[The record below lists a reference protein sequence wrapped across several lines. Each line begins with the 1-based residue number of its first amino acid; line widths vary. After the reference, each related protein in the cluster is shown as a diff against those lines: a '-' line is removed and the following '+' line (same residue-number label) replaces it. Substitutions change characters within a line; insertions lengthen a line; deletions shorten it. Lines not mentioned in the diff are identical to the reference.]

1 MEYRIVLNRMEFR
14 AFHGCY
20 DLEQQVGNRFTV
32 DLEITAELGEVAS
45 EDCVEKAVNYLLVY
59 ETVREQMRVTQ
70 RTIERVSMNIMDAL
84 YARFPQIRHIRCTV
98 SKLAPPLGGKLEK
111 SERRAGEINHTATTN
126 KARGIDS
133 SRFIFLPDGIIT
145 TARKRSVR
153 NTLPSLLLLREPS
166 TPFAARKFPTP

>member
-20 DLEQQVGNRFTV
+20 DLEQQVGRTCLV
-32 DLEITAELGEVAS
+32 TAD
-45 EDCVEKAVNYLLVY
+45 EDIRNTCPNDMDEKAVNYLLVY

-111 SERRAGEINHTATTN
+111 V
-126 KARGIDS
+126 
-133 SRFIFLPDGIIT
+133 
-145 TARKRSVR
+145 SVV
-153 NTLPSLLLLREPS
+153 LE
-166 TPFAARKFPTP
+166 K